1 MVRKKSGRLFS
12 YKYKHFASPGE
23 HHLSVLF
30 FPFTHLKAQFI
41 DSSFPL
47 SQLTFNRLPGRV
59 VNSCFEALG
68 GNWARQEGGV
78 ISLGLLQHWERVCL
92 VHISFQSRTKS
103 GLGCQY
109 STTNIPS
116 DGKFIP
122 ITNYLGRLRQLA
134 LLSLDNRVLLNPG
147 GSLSAGCHHQS
158 HSTRTLA
165 PWLGFLSN

>member
-59 VNSCFEALG
+59 VNSCFEVLG
-68 GNWARQEGGV
+68 ATGQGGRWGGV
-78 ISLGLLQHWERVCL
+78 ISLGLLQHWGRVCL
-92 VHISFQSRTKS
+92 VHISFQSRTKLKRKNQRSQGLAVSTARPHSIRWKVHSDNELS
-103 GLGCQY
+103 G
-109 STTNIPS
+109 
-116 DGKFIP
+116 K
-122 ITNYLGRLRQLA
+122 A
-134 LLSLDNRVLLNPG
+134 
-147 GSLSAGCHHQS
+147 
-158 HSTRTLA
+158 
-165 PWLGFLSN
+165 